1 MPHAD
6 QEIPR
11 ELPARS
17 AAGRAGHLSPGG
29 RLASYVSLTRLDKP
43 IGILLLLW
51 PTLDALWIAAAGWPG
66 WRLLLIFTAGTV
78 LMRSA
83 GCAINDVA
91 DRNFDAHV
99 QRTAGRVLAR
109 GALSTRE
116 AVLAALVL
124 AALAALS
131 LPLMNAAAGRLA
143 VVAVAVAASYP
154 YFKRFFP
161 LPQAYLG
168 IAFSFGIPMAFAA
181 VQGSVPLHGWLLF
194 GANLF
199 WVVAYDTEY
208 AMVDRRDDLRI
219 GLRSSAIFFGRA
231 DVLAVAVCYG
241 LYLGALAGIGRSVGL
256 DGHFAAGWAVALACA
271 VLHVW
276 WIRQRDPAQCFRAFR
291 HNHWLGL
298 AVFAGIVLD
307 LAYS

>member
-1 MPHAD
+1 MEPLQPEPLAAPPGHAALM
-6 QEIPR
+6 R
-11 ELPARS
+11 
-17 AAGRAGHLSPGG
+17 
-29 RLASYVSLTRLDKP
+29 RLACYARLTRLDKP

-51 PTLDALWIAAAGWPG
+51 PTLDALWIAAGGWPG
-66 WRLLLIFTAGTV
+66 WRLLAIFCLGTV

-91 DRNFDAHV
+91 DRRFDAHV

-109 GALSTRE
+109 GQMSTRE
-116 AVLAALVL
+116 ALLLALVL
-124 AALAALS
+124 ALASAAS
-131 LPLMNAAAGRLA
+131 LPLLHPAATPLA

-161 LPQAYLG
+161 MPQACLG

-181 VQGSVPLHGWLLF
+181 VQGYVPFHGWMLF
-194 GANLF
+194 AANLF

-208 AMVDRRDDLRI
+208 AMVDRQDDLRI
-219 GLRSSAIFFGRA
+219 GIRSSAILFGRS

-241 LYLGALAGIGRSVGL
+241 LYLGALAGIGRFIGL
-256 DGHFAAGWAVALACA
+256 DAHFALGWLLALGCAAV
-271 VLHVW
+271 HVW
-276 WIRQRDPAQCFRAFR
+276 WIRGRDPAQCFRAFL

-298 AVFAGIVLD
+298 AIFAGIVAD
-307 LAYS
+307 LAVH

>member
-1 MPHAD
+1 MSGPNA
-6 QEIPR
+6 ES
-11 ELPARS
+11 LPAGNRFL
-17 AAGRAGHLSPGG
+17 ADRLGR
-29 RLASYVSLTRLDKP
+29 YVSLTRLDKP

-51 PTLDALWIAAAGWPG
+51 PTMDALWIAAGGWPG
-66 WRLLLIFTAGTV
+66 WRLLLVFFGGTV

-91 DRNFDAHV
+91 DRRFDAHV
-99 QRTAGRVLAR
+99 ERTASRVLAR

-116 AVLAALVL
+116 ALAVAAVL
-124 AALAALS
+124 ALAAAAT
-131 LPLMNAAAGRLA
+131 LPLIHPAAIPLA
-143 VVAVAVAASYP
+143 FIAVAVAASYP

-181 VQGSVPLHGWLLF
+181 VQGAVPFYGWMLF
-194 GANLF
+194 LANLF

-219 GLRSSAIFFGRA
+219 GIRSSAIFFGRA
-231 DVLAVAVCYG
+231 DVVAVAVCYG
-241 LYLGALAGIGRSVGL
+241 LYLGALAGIGRFIGL
-256 DGHFAAGWAVALACA
+256 GLPFAAGWALALACA

-276 WIRQRDPAQCFRAFR
+276 WIRHREPVQCFRAFL

-298 AVFAGIVLD
+298 AVFAGIVVD
-307 LAYS
+307 LAIS